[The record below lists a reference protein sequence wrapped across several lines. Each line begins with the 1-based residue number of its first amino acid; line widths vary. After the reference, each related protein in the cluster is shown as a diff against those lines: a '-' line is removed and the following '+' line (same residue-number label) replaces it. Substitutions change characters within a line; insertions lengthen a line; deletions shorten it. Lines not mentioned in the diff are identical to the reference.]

1 MKIIIDTNFFLI
13 PEKFKVDIFKEFDRI
28 VDKKYELL
36 TIDLVKKELE
46 NLSKGRSKDAR
57 AAKFGLKLFKSK
69 DIKVLNTKQKDN
81 ADKAI
86 LKLSEKF
93 SNCAVAT
100 LDKEL
105 RQKILESGTKVI
117 YLRNKKY
124 LVLR

>member
-13 PEKFKVDIFKEFDRI
+13 PQKFGVDIFKEFDRVI
-28 VDKKYELL
+28 EEKYEL
-36 TIDLVKKELE
+36 IVPDLVLKELKG
-46 NLSKGRSKDAR
+46 LSRGKSRDAK

-69 DIKVLNTKQKDN
+69 DIKVLNTKQRS

-93 SNCAVAT
+93 SSCAVAT
-100 LDKEL
+100 LDKNL